1 MCSDLHVFKYASVDP
16 CKGKKSIP
24 STTVDYW
31 YVEVT
36 GVSKSASTLSV
47 VETVTEIIIK
57 KTKQETYIRLTDNDF
72 NTRFHLQKSSF
83 KLEHNSCL
91 IVYILQAPSTIS
103 SDLRA

>member
-47 VETVTEIIIK
+47 VETVTEIIK
-57 KTKQETYIRLTDNDF
+57 KKKQETYIGLSDNDF

-91 IVYILQAPSTIS
+91 IVSILQAPSTMS